1 MFDLDAEVRRWRQR
15 QERGS
20 SLSPRELDEL
30 EDHLRARVRLEME
43 LNAAL
48 EPANALAL
56 ARRGLGRP
64 AALGKEFAKAGK
76 PRWRRWLVAG
86 WAVFAA
92 SFVLPVMRVGFPW
105 EGWFLGWEAAIMPF
119 TITFA
124 SPFGDPPGSLGEIA
138 QALPGL
144 LSPLTNLLMLAT
156 LLALGAARRRR
167 TRWLAGLVS
176 GGAVLN
182 LEWVVW
188 WAEPVVWPPLGM
200 GIGYWA
206 WVASFFCV
214 ATALW
219 MRVMELKPV
228 RPEPLGTQ

>member
-1 MFDLDAEVRRWRQR
+1 MFDLDGEVRRWRKR

-48 EPANALAL
+48 ELATALAL
-56 ARRGLGRP
+56 AQRGLGSP
-64 AALGKEFAKAGK
+64 AALENEFAKAGK

-105 EGWFLGWEAAIMPF
+105 EGWALGWEAAITPF
-119 TITFA
+119 FIFD
-124 SPFGDPPGSLGEIA
+124 PPIGDPPGSLGEIA

-144 LSPLTNLLMLAT
+144 LSSLTNLLMLAT

-188 WAEPVVWPPLGM
+188 WAEPAVWPPLGM

-228 RPEPLGTQ
+228 RPEPFGAQ